1 MNYHPVNSELPATPY
16 PIVTYCSLL
25 QILHIEGSKLRALK
39 RPLDMDW
46 KDLVFT
52 MKVVVEILTGT
63 LFYIE
68 VGNDATV
75 ADLKKEIGAQQ
86 KLPQDR
92 LILFLDNKQTRLISE
107 EGDGATL
114 VDCGVRDGSHIYL
127 FFDPVDLDESSDH
140 SWPQY
145 SNLEQAS
152 FSNRSP
158 KGEGI

>member
-1 MNYHPVNSELPATPY
+1 
-16 PIVTYCSLL
+16 
-25 QILHIEGSKLRALK
+25 
-39 RPLDMDW
+39 
-46 KDLVFT
+46 
-52 MKVVVEILTGT
+52 MKVAVEILTGT

-92 LILFLDNKQTRLISE
+92 LILFLDNKQTRLISSE
-107 EGDGATL
+107 DQGDGATL

-127 FFDPVDLDESSDH
+127 FFDPVDLDESSDQ
-140 SWPQY
+140 SWPHY
-145 SNLEQAS
+145 SCLEQAS
-152 FSNRSP
+152 LSNRGQ

>member
-1 MNYHPVNSELPATPY
+1 MSRN
-16 PIVTYCSLL
+16 
-25 QILHIEGSKLRALK
+25 
-39 RPLDMDW
+39 
-46 KDLVFT
+46 DLVLT
-52 MKVVVEILTGT
+52 MKVAVEILTGT

-92 LILFLDNKQTRLISE
+92 LILFLDNKQTRLISDQDQ
-107 EGDGATL
+107 GDGATL

-140 SWPQY
+140 SWPHY
-145 SNLEQAS
+145 SCLEQAS
-152 FSNRSP
+152 LSNRGQ